1 MKSILALSVLFV
13 AQAVAKIG
21 FGACPLPTFM
31 TFAGYQTAYPA
42 NGAGA
47 VYSHKL
53 VYGDKG
59 LEDLLGI
66 AKTFVASLPNFKCG
80 DLFPQDLY
88 YADVSIWNTF
98 YNQPA
103 DALVLGLLG
112 FNAATKS
119 EALYYCIDTS
129 RAPAI
134 IHMLVSAGIPI
145 PPEVIQAYSMINQIQ
160 NSLNF
165 LNIQFRF
172 EGMMVTTANYAA
184 YNLAPPTAWL
194 DA

>member
-31 TFAGYQTAYPA
+31 TFAGYQTAYPST
-42 NGAGA
+42 GTSA

-59 LEDLLGI
+59 LEDLLGF
-66 AKTFVASLPNFKCG
+66 AKTFVATLPNFKCG

-88 YADVSIWNTF
+88 YASDSIWNTL

-119 EALYYCIDTS
+119 EALYYCIDTA
-129 RAPAI
+129 RATALFYMI
-134 IHMLVSAGIPI
+134 KNAGIPI
-145 PPEVIQAYSMINQIQ
+145 PQEVIDAYSMINQIQ

-184 YNLAPPTAWL
+184 YNNAPPTAWL
-194 DA
+194 NA